1 MDKIIKD
8 IFETYINLDIYQ
20 EMIHDNPDYV
30 QANKKVGVTED
41 NILKKLEKKYGK
53 EIAESNSNQLFD
65 AYMEQSNVYRY
76 HDFSFGFMTGIIF
89 GIQMKNFDDNE
100 LINFSKQYFSK

>member
-41 NILKKLEKKYGK
+41 NILKKLEKNMAK
-53 EIAESNSNQLFD
+53 
-65 AYMEQSNVYRY
+65 R
-76 HDFSFGFMTGIIF
+76 
-89 GIQMKNFDDNE
+89 
-100 LINFSKQYFSK
+100 